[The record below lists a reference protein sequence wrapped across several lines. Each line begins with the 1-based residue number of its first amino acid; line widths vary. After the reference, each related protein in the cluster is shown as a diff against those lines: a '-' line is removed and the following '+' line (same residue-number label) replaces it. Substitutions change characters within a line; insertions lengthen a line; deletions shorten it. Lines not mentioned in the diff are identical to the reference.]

1 MQDICFSSLIS
12 MGEEQGTRLIRV
24 GLPLGIHQKKKFI
37 INDFEYVH
45 LFVCYCSVARGT
57 VPKAYSVCE
66 NAEHDCDRY
75 TFESVVETRNFSPRT
90 CIEGRTGSALHSN
103 YDASSPPF
111 PLCRWLLQY

>member
-45 LFVCYCSVARGT
+45 LFVCYCSVARGPYLRHT
-57 VPKAYSVCE
+57 ACVRMQ
-66 NAEHDCDRY
+66 EHDC
-75 TFESVVETRNFSPRT
+75 
-90 CIEGRTGSALHSN
+90 
-103 YDASSPPF
+103 
-111 PLCRWLLQY
+111 